1 MNKEDTI
8 KTNAWFLFFTLL
20 LCYSIFFW
28 PKVMIGKGEVYFFS
42 TASFSITTFFFVFL
56 SPYFIYFNYN
66 FLTGHVNKDLSREVS
81 IFILVLAIL
90 APIYPSFV
98 YYSDLDTLKAQH
110 SEYYC
115 GTKLKIGRSMPLL
128 ERFSFNKQCEK

>member
-8 KTNAWFLFFTLL
+8 KTNAWFLVFTLF

-28 PKVMIGKGEVYFFS
+28 PKVMTDRGDVYFFS
-42 TASFSITTFFFVFL
+42 TASFSITTFFFAFL

-66 FLTGHVNKDLSREVS
+66 FLMRHVNKDLSRRVS

-90 APIYPSFV
+90 APVYPGFV
-98 YYSDLDTLKAQH
+98 YYSDLDTLKTQH
-110 SEYYC
+110 SENYC
-115 GTKLKIGRSMPLL
+115 GAELQIGRSMPLL